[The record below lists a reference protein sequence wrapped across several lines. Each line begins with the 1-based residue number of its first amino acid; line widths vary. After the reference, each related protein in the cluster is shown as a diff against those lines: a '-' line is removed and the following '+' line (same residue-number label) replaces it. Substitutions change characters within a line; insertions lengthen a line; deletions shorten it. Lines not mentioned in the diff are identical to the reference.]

1 MSRPTLAVIHS
12 LLDKGLCPT
21 RLSVGGDEGEVRGHH
36 RDRQQDLRGDKISD
50 HGTSGINFVSVFSA
64 EIAETEKSLEF
75 EKNGRA
81 LTFEKKLNRLY
92 NFFLF
97 TLKKFMFFNSV
108 SIETWS
114 RDGFRKKQKETET
127 TFATKVD
134 QQQKPE
140 MPQAFVFYRVNLF
153 FLNEDA
159 LGGGP
164 AEGRVWAG
172 VAGHHSGG
180 AQRQDAS
187 ERKLVEEDPS
197 ERGVRVIKLS

>member
-1 MSRPTLAVIHS
+1 M
-12 LLDKGLCPT
+12 
-21 RLSVGGDEGEVRGHH
+21 
-36 RDRQQDLRGDKISD
+36 
-50 HGTSGINFVSVFSA
+50 
-64 EIAETEKSLEF
+64 
-75 EKNGRA
+75 
-81 LTFEKKLNRLY
+81 
-92 NFFLF
+92 
-97 TLKKFMFFNSV
+97 

-140 MPQAFVFYRVNLF
+140 MSQAFVFYRVNIF

-172 VAGHHSGG
+172 VAGRHSGG
-180 AQRQDAS
+180 EQRQDAS
-187 ERKLVEEDPS
+187 ERKLFEEDPS
-197 ERGVRVIKLS
+197 ERGVCVVKLS